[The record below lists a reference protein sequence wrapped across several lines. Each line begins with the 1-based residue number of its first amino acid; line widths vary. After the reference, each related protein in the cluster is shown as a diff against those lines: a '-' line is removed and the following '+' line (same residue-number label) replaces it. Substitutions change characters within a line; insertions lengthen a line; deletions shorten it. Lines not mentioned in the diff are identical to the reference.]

1 MISSVVPASVLP
13 ALSVPTPLADIHLL
27 PFQKKAVND
36 VIAMLPACPLI
47 IVDSGPAMGRST
59 WLRHLAERLEAP
71 FIDCRFAT
79 EIIFSQEQLRAQDVI
94 NRYLVDLVRDN
105 PILVVDDYIQ
115 IEGVGGGRPGMG
127 MVLWQNIQ
135 RTLLDTGHRLILNDF
150 AGEGP
155 LYGPN
160 AAAFYAPDALGYAD
174 FTQLL
179 ADRLG
184 DRFNAAAPDLDLPLI
199 HRQARSLNLHQLV
212 FLCARL
218 RNEPLFSTERVLE
231 ILDAEFVKTNLKLE
245 EVEALS
251 FDSLPGTDAIAE
263 ALETHVVL
271 PFQNKA
277 LAQELG
283 LKPTRGVLLYGP
295 PGTGKTS
302 IGRALA
308 HRMQGRFF
316 LIDGSFI
323 TEPPVGFMAE
333 VQGLV
338 DAAKAAAPSVLFID
352 DADVLFQIE
361 HIAGLSRFLL
371 SLMDGLESD
380 IASHVCVVMTA
391 MDARKLPEALL
402 RSGRVELWLET
413 KAPDL
418 AARVEILRRWTNFD
432 VPGFEA
438 IDFDRIAEATE
449 DFTPADLRRLASEAK
464 VLHAAD
470 RLRARP
476 LLSANAYVDLAIAE
490 MIDQRDV
497 MARQLADEGLR
508 IRAYA

>member
-1 MISSVVPASVLP
+1 MTLILP
-13 ALSVPTPLADIHLL
+13 PLSIPTAAAAVRLL
-27 PFQKKAVND
+27 PFQCKAVTD
-36 VIAMLPACPLI
+36 VAAMVSACPI
-47 IVDSGPAMGRST
+47 IVINGEPAMGRTT
-59 WLRHLAERLEAP
+59 WLRPLAEQLGAHI
-71 FIDCRFAT
+71 IDSGFVSEILITQENKRAHELIT
-79 EIIFSQEQLRAQDVI
+79 EH
-94 NRYLVDLVRDN
+94 LVALVQAH
-105 PILVVDDYIQ
+105 PILIVDDYLEILAIGDYARRGLFGILLQ
-115 IEGVGGGRPGMG
+115 RLQRA
-127 MVLWQNIQ
+127 VL
-135 RTLLDTGHRLILNDF
+135 DSGHRLILNGYER
-150 AGEGP
+150 AYLQSP
-155 LYGPN
+155 LYGAT
-160 AAAFYAPDALGYAD
+160 AALLYAPDAPGYAD
-174 FTQLL
+174 FAQLFG
-179 ADRLG
+179 DRLG
-184 DRFNAAAPDLDLPLI
+184 ERAGGLDLSLI
-199 HRQARSLNLHQLV
+199 HRQARGLNLHQLV
-212 FLCARL
+212 YLCAL
-218 RNEPLFSTERVLE
+218 LAQEPALTTMRVLE
-231 ILDAEFVKTNLKLE
+231 ILDAEIVKTNLKLE
-245 EVEALS
+245 EVEALR
-251 FDSLPGTDAIAE
+251 FESLPGTQEIAR

-302 IGRALA
+302 IGRVLA

-323 TEPPVGFMAE
+323 TEPPVGFMAA

-338 DAAKAAAPSVLFID
+338 EAAKAAAPSVLFVD

-371 SLMDGLESD
+371 SLLDGLESD

-413 KAPDL
+413 KAPDRE
-418 AARVEILRRWTNFD
+418 ARAEILRRWTNFD

-438 IDFDRIAEATE
+438 IDFERIAQATE
-449 DFTPADLRRLASEAK
+449 GFTPADLRRLASEAK

-476 LLSANAYVDLAIAE
+476 LLSANAYVELAIAE

-497 MARQLADEGLR
+497 MARQLADESLR